1 MFKKAFKSHKNSP
14 TETQASQVR
23 KLGMGGRGSDSET
36 WRSNST
42 VVETVVL
49 DNAIWSAVEKQST
62 EAASDNL
69 QS

>member
-49 DNAIWSAVEKQST
+49 DNAI
-62 EAASDNL
+62 
-69 QS
+69 